1 MKAWLPVSLGVV
13 LAGCQNAAPEL
24 TTTAPDVP
32 VAVSVAVGG
41 VT

>member
-13 LAGCQNAAPEL
+13 LAGCRSTAAPEL
-24 TTTAPDVP
+24 AAPPEVP

>member
-13 LAGCQNAAPEL
+13 LAGCQGVAPEP
-24 TTTAPDVP
+24 AASPDVP